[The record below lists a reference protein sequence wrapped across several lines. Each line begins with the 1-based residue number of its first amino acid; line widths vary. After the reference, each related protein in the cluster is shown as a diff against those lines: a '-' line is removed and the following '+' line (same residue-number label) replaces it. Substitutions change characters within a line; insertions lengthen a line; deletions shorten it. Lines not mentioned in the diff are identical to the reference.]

1 MLQERILTR
10 SVPKIKKYGTLF
22 ESSKIKGLTCS
33 VVLFRNAGMFYGYA
47 RVSTAGQDLSGQV
60 ERLKAA
66 GCDTIFL
73 EKVSGARADRP
84 ELRRAL
90 MALASGDTL
99 VVAAVDRLARDTR
112 DLLNILHEV
121 KEAGAGFRSL
131 NEPIVDTTSELAD
144 VVLAV
149 LGIAA
154 KWERARMI
162 ERTAAGRA
170 QAVAQGVKLGRK
182 PKLTPLQQREIK
194 ARLAAGEGLRELARS
209 YNVGV
214 ATISRLIEADKNSS
228 ANTDN

>member
-1 MLQERILTR
+1 MAR
-10 SVPKIKKYGTLF
+10 
-22 ESSKIKGLTCS
+22 
-33 VVLFRNAGMFYGYA
+33 MFYGYA

-66 GCDTIFL
+66 GCNPIYL
-73 EKVSGARADRP
+73 EKVSGAKADRP

-90 MALASGDTL
+90 KALASGDTL
-99 VVAAVDRLARDTR
+99 MVVAVDRLARDTR

-162 ERTAAGRA
+162 ERTSAGRA
-170 QAVAQGVKLGRK
+170 LAVTRGVKLGRK
-182 PKLTPLQQREIK
+182 LKLTPGQRQEIK
-194 ARLAAGEGLRELARS
+194 ARAAAGESQRYLAEM
-209 YNVGV
+209 YGVGK
-214 ATISRLIEADKNSS
+214 ATIARVIETEKNSPAS
-228 ANTDN
+228 TDD

>member
-1 MLQERILTR
+1 
-10 SVPKIKKYGTLF
+10 
-22 ESSKIKGLTCS
+22 
-33 VVLFRNAGMFYGYA
+33 MFYGYA

-73 EKVSGARADRP
+73 EKVSGAKSDRP

-90 MALASGDTL
+90 KALASGDTL
-99 VVAAVDRLARDTR
+99 MVVAVDRLARDTR

-131 NEPIVDTTSELAD
+131 NEPIVDTTSDLAD

-154 KWERARMI
+154 KWERTQLK
-162 ERTAAGRA
+162 ERTSAGRA
-170 QAVAQGVKLGRK
+170 LAVARGVKLGRK
-182 PKLTPLQQREIK
+182 LKLNTEQRREIL
-194 ARLAAGEGLRELARS
+194 ARVAAGEPQRRLAEL
-209 YNVGV
+209 YGVGV
-214 ATISRLIEADKNSS
+214 ATISRLIKS
-228 ANTDN
+228 AEKGGNGNL

>member
-1 MLQERILTR
+1 MKCSENQEFRNIWQTNQNQGVAR
-10 SVPKIKKYGTLF
+10 SVN
-22 ESSKIKGLTCS
+22 
-33 VVLFRNAGMFYGYA
+33 LFRNRGMFYGYA
-47 RVSTAGQDLSGQV
+47 RVSTAGQDLGGQV

-66 GCDTIFL
+66 GCDPIFL
-73 EKVSGARADRP
+73 EKVSGAKSDRP

-90 MALASGDTL
+90 KALAPGDAL
-99 VVAAVDRLARDTR
+99 VVVAVDRLARDTR

-121 KEAGAGFRSL
+121 KEAKAGFRSL

-170 QAVAQGVKLGRK
+170 QAVARGVKLGRK

-194 ARLAAGEGLRELARS
+194 ARLAQGEGQRELARS

-214 ATISRLIEADKNSS
+214 ATIARLITSEKSEEE
-228 ANTDN
+228 

>member
-1 MLQERILTR
+1 
-10 SVPKIKKYGTLF
+10 
-22 ESSKIKGLTCS
+22 
-33 VVLFRNAGMFYGYA
+33 MFYGYA

-73 EKVSGARADRP
+73 EKVSGAKADRP
-84 ELRRAL
+84 ELRRVL
-90 MALASGDTL
+90 KALASGDTL

-194 ARLAAGEGLRELARS
+194 ARLAAGEGQRELARS

-214 ATISRLIEADKNSS
+214 ATISRLLKTGDFSGDGGSGNL
-228 ANTDN
+228 

>member
-1 MLQERILTR
+1 
-10 SVPKIKKYGTLF
+10 
-22 ESSKIKGLTCS
+22 
-33 VVLFRNAGMFYGYA
+33 MFHGYA

-73 EKVSGARADRP
+73 EKVSGAKSDRP

-90 MALASGDTL
+90 KVLASGDTL
-99 VVAAVDRLARDTR
+99 MVVAVDRLARDTR

-131 NEPIVDTTSELAD
+131 NEPIVDTTSDLAD

-154 KWERARMI
+154 KWERTQLK
-162 ERTAAGRA
+162 ERTSAGRA
-170 QAVAQGVKLGRK
+170 LAVARGVKLGRK
-182 PKLTPLQQREIK
+182 LKLNTEQRREIL
-194 ARLAAGEGLRELARS
+194 ARVAAGEPQRRLAEL
-209 YNVGV
+209 YGVGV
-214 ATISRLIEADKNSS
+214 ATISRLIKS
-228 ANTDN
+228 AEKGGNGNL